1 MYTKINETFDKN
13 KEARNIEK
21 HGFSLLVGVAVFL
34 DEKAVIEESIRK
46 NEIRTT
52 VIGMTEFGVLFVVF
66 VERIENELCLISVR
80 KANRKER
87 IKYVKNNL

>member
-1 MYTKINETFDKN
+1 MKIFTFDKD
-13 KEARNIEK
+13 KEAKNIEK

-46 NEIRTT
+46 NEVRTT
-52 VIGMTEFGVLFVVF
+52 AIGMTEQGVLFVVF
-66 VERIENELCLISVR
+66 IERFKNELRLISVR
-80 KANRKER
+80 KANKKER

>member
-1 MYTKINETFDKN
+1 MKIFTFDKD
-13 KEARNIEK
+13 KEAKNIEK

-46 NEIRTT
+46 NEVRTT
-52 VIGMTEFGVLFVVF
+52 AIGMTEQGVLFVVF
-66 VERIENELCLISVR
+66 IERFKNELRFISVR
-80 KANRKER
+80 KANKKER